1 MNIIERMKVRWRIAG
16 WKTKL
21 GNLTIAAG
29 GVMYISSLWCPVL
42 IDRVSIGTVIV
53 GWAISRHGTSNRLNR
68 AFYSLDE
75 NGNPD
80 LNRPR
85 HRKARTQEGELYG

>member
-1 MNIIERMKVRWRIAG
+1 MSIIEKIGIKWRVAG

-21 GNLTIAAG
+21 GNLLIGLG
-29 GVMYISSLWCPVL
+29 GIMYVSVPFCPVL
-42 IDRVSIGTVIV
+42 DDRISVATIVI
-53 GWAISRHGTSNRLNR
+53 GWAISRHGTSNRFNR

-85 HRKARTQEGELYG
+85 HRKARTQEGELHG